1 MPYKLAEYH
10 GDTLAV
16 PQLVVSHL
24 TQTDGD
30 TIRAALY
37 LLQTGDTDPR
47 TMARALGL
55 SSVEAAKR
63 ALQYWAGAGLLLND
77 RGGAPIPEPEKP
89 QKIDLASLNDPY
101 VAVLCEEAQTAFG
114 KALSRSEM
122 QRLVGLYLNDGWQPD
137 VILLCCAEVTRLGR
151 RTIAAVTHLLARW
164 REDGVE
170 TGEDAERWL
179 QRAKQREAWCQ
190 DAAAQFGIEP
200 RALTNWERRTIARWH
215 EEMGIGREMIDEA
228 LLRANGKNTVRYVDG
243 ILRAWRAQGITTIDA
258 ARRQGQLEG
267 SNIVMTERPNAQPPA
282 ASAQKDLFNRNWA
295 AMFDEE
301 G

>member
-1 MPYKLAEYH
+1 MGYKLAESA
-10 GDTLAV
+10 GETLAV
-16 PQLVVSHL
+16 PQLVFSHL

-37 LLQTGDTDPR
+37 ILQTHDTDPR
-47 TMARALGL
+47 TMARALAL
-55 SSVEAAKR
+55 PSVEAAKR
-63 ALQYWAGAGLLLND
+63 ALQYWAGAGLLVNE
-77 RGGAPIPEPEKP
+77 RGVSPAPAEPTR
-89 QKIDLASLNDPY
+89 INLADVVNDPY
-101 VAVLCEEAQTAFG
+101 VVVLCQEAQNAFG
-114 KALSRSEM
+114 RTMSHSEM
-122 QRLVGLYLNDGWQPD
+122 QRLVGLYLTDGWKPD

-151 RTIAAVTHLLARW
+151 RTVAAVAHLLARW

-179 QRAKQREAWCQ
+179 KRAKQREEWCE

-200 RALTNWERRTIARWH
+200 RALTNWERRTIAHWH
-215 EEMGIGREMIDEA
+215 EDMGIGHDMIDEA

-243 ILRAWRAQGITTIDA
+243 ILRSWRAQGITTIDA
-258 ARRQGQLEG
+258 ARKQGQLEG
-267 SNIVMTERPNAQPPA
+267 SNIVMTERPGTQQPA
-282 ASAQKDLFNRNWA
+282 ASAQKDLFNRDWA

>member
-1 MPYKLAEYH
+1 M
-10 GDTLAV
+10 
-16 PQLVVSHL
+16 
-24 TQTDGD
+24 
-30 TIRAALY
+30 
-37 LLQTGDTDPR
+37 
-47 TMARALGL
+47 
-55 SSVEAAKR
+55 
-63 ALQYWAGAGLLLND
+63 
-77 RGGAPIPEPEKP
+77 
-89 QKIDLASLNDPY
+89 
-101 VAVLCEEAQTAFG
+101 
-114 KALSRSEM
+114 
-122 QRLVGLYLNDGWQPD
+122 
-137 VILLCCAEVTRLGR
+137 
-151 RTIAAVTHLLARW
+151 THLLARW

>member
-63 ALQYWAGAGLLLND
+63 ALQYWAGAGLLVND

-89 QKIDLASLNDPY
+89 QKIDLANLNDPY

-215 EEMGIGREMIDEA
+215 EEMGIGHEMIDEA

-258 ARRQGQLEG
+258 ARKQGQLEG
-267 SNIVMTERPNAQPPA
+267 SNIVMTERPSAQQPA